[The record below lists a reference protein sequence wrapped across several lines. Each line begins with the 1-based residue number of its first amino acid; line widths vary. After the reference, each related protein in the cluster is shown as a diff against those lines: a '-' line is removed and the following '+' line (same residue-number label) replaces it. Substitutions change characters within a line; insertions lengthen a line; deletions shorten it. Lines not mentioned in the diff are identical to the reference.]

1 MAGQSE
7 DSATAIEEVVSELHR
22 RGVER
27 GEREYER
34 LVAEARKQAADIVA
48 EAESRKQQLI
58 DDGGREAARLVDAA
72 NGEAEQL
79 LRAFLGSL
87 PDIFSR
93 RASQFI
99 QALGDKSFAEQR
111 SATTVKQFVDC
122 IDGDKTERLQQFLD
136 SADPQ
141 TFLEALLILSIVF
154 YSNKDGFDHFEI
166 DANLQ
171 SRLAQI
177 VSDGSLDPS
186 IGFEFRS
193 GIAGFR
199 ILGDNGRE
207 VEVSEESLKHMASIW
222 AGDEFREVLIRMLA
236 EEPLPGASR
245 DV

>member
-1 MAGQSE
+1 MAGQNE

-34 LVAEARKQAADIVA
+34 LIAEARKEAADIVA
-48 EAESRKQQLI
+48 EAESHKQNLI
-58 DDGGREAARLVDAA
+58 EDGRREAARLVASGND
-72 NGEAEQL
+72 EAEQL
-79 LRAFLGSL
+79 LRSFLGSL

-99 QALGDKSFAEQR
+99 QALGNRSFSSER
-111 SATTVKQFVDC
+111 SPASLRQFVDC
-122 IDGDKTERLQQFLD
+122 IDGDKIEQLQKLLD

-154 YSNKDGFDHFEI
+154 YSKGEGFDHFEI
-166 DANLQ
+166 DAGLQ

-177 VSDGSLDPS
+177 VSDGSLEPE
-186 IGFEFRS
+186 IGFEFRK

-199 ILGDNGRE
+199 ILGDSGRE
-207 VEVSEESLKHMASIW
+207 LEVSQESLKHMAAIW